1 MWENLENKY
10 NHCQVMIIQKKRRGC
25 IVLYC
30 FYNYKGA
37 RKLSQYIRSL
47 KKVFWYRE
55 PKDYIEVIDPPIIEE
70 YEIPHLKAKEKSADN

>member
-1 MWENLENKY
+1 MYCSVLLY
-10 NHCQVMIIQKKRRGC
+10 ND
-25 IVLYC
+25 
-30 FYNYKGA
+30 KGA